1 MARSTP
7 NIARR
12 IKSAIQQYDPNAKVY
27 LYGSRA
33 TGKTHPE
40 SDWDVLILLSSDTIK
55 PEIERKVTSPLFDLE
70 FETGEIISP
79 SVYSHNEWH
88 KKHRV
93 TPFYN
98 NVMREGKLL

>member
-7 NIARR
+7 NIIRR

-33 TGKTHPE
+33 TGKSYPQ
-40 SDWDVLILLSSDTIK
+40 SDWDILILLSSDRITS
-55 PEIERKVTSPLFDLE
+55 EIERRVTSPLFDLE

-88 KKHRV
+88 KKYRA

-98 NVMREGKLL
+98 NVMREGRLL